1 MTSASLPLC
10 KGASGHLAGSSWLA
24 NPQVRTPWRPAP
36 LKTHEW
42 ESWGARAA
50 RSLPECEAR
59 GEGGSAARLSVP
71 GPTARMCHPQPS
83 PAARGPRIGAG
94 AQGRT
99 RSLAALDSSAITGD
113 EGKDDLA
120 AREHPR
126 AGGSAARNTVLESEP
141 VRLSPSWASRCGAG
155 ARPGRPRGPQRRT
168 SAVCC
173 RPVAGHAA
181 APGHTAPG
189 VRSAPPCGE
198 TQRGT
203 WLCVGPSPPER
214 PLRKEQPRRRGPG
227 PCPGPRL
234 GPPLSVRRPPGP
246 APQTSR
252 PLPAVCRRPARA
264 AARGARLRVPPPQ
277 RAAPATA
284 RHGPSATLT
293 RRCCSLPIVFTRIF

>member
-141 VRLSPSWASRCGAG
+141 VRLSPSWACRCGAG
-155 ARPGRPRGPQRRT
+155 PRPGRPGARNAGPRPCAAGPWRDTLPPPATWLPGCGAPRPAARRGGGRGCAWAPRLPSVPSGR
-168 SAVCC
+168 SS
-173 RPVAGHAA
+173 PDAA
-181 APGHTAPG
+181 APA
-189 VRSAPPCGE
+189 
-198 TQRGT
+198 
-203 WLCVGPSPPER
+203 
-214 PLRKEQPRRRGPG
+214 
-227 PCPGPRL
+227 
-234 GPPLSVRRPPGP
+234 P
-246 APQTSR
+246 APD
-252 PLPAVCRRPARA
+252 
-264 AARGARLRVPPPQ
+264 RGSDP
-277 RAAPATA
+277 
-284 RHGPSATLT
+284 
-293 RRCCSLPIVFTRIF
+293 RCL

>member
-1 MTSASLPLC
+1 MATSA
-10 KGASGHLAGSSWLA
+10 
-24 NPQVRTPWRPAP
+24 PQNARVGELGGPAP
-36 LKTHEW
+36 PGVCPSVW
-42 ESWGARAA
+42 PAARAA
-50 RSLPECEAR
+50 QPLDSLSRGRRPECVTRSPAPR
-59 GEGGSAARLSVP
+59 
-71 GPTARMCHPQPS
+71 
-83 PAARGPRIGAG
+83 PAARGSGPGPNP
-94 AQGRT
+94 
-99 RSLAALDSSAITGD
+99 L
-113 EGKDDLA
+113 
-120 AREHPR
+120 
-126 AGGSAARNTVLESEP
+126 AGGFRFICDYRRRRERRPRSAGTPA
-141 VRLSPSWASRCGAG
+141 SWRVSGTQHRPGIG
-155 ARPGRPRGPQRRT
+155 ARPPVPLLGLPLRRRGPSWEAGGPQRRT

-198 TQRGT
+198 TRRGT

-293 RRCCSLPIVFTRIF
+293 RRCCSLPIVFTHIFLKLRRLRF